1 MTCVSS
7 EASLQRCMGD
17 GSPAIALRRGHTWTV
32 AVHHPDVRRHTWV
45 EPKGLNVSPSFT
57 VILREGGNVVSLI
70 IYDEGPHNKL
80 IFN

>member
-1 MTCVSS
+1 
-7 EASLQRCMGD
+7 MGD

-57 VILREGGNVVSLI
+57 VILREGGNVVCLI

-80 IFN
+80 IFNE